1 MTNRRDKSWSCS
13 RWMATGLSFCA
24 LWLGTAGT
32 VVAQDAPDGS
42 SLDSTAQQLN
52 VTPQQLQQAQQLKGQ
67 YANGQ
72 LSEDQIQELCA
83 RAAAKHMS
91 DQETVSMA
99 SAMGLTADEQM
110 RLQQCARGQAPSVI
124 GGRPTGQP
132 SGRSVAQLPIRRQEK
147 ESHLSS
153 IEQRFHDLANPM
165 KHQTSPSTAQ
175 VEQFGYSIFSGP
187 VSTFAPTGNTP
198 VSGDYLLG
206 PGDTLTLLLW
216 GRINQTLS
224 LPIQRDGTVL
234 MPRIGPLP
242 VSGLTFEQAKKLIE
256 SRTGQIEGVQANVT
270 MGPLRTIQVFVMGKV
285 EQPGLYTVSALSH
298 VSNALV
304 AAGGISKVGS
314 LRNIELRRGNQLV
327 RSIDLY
333 GMLLRGD
340 ASGDLQLEPRDVLF
354 VPVIGPVVGVVG
366 DVKSPAIYELKGNED
381 LNGALRLA
389 GGVGAFGYAQRVQ
402 VERVEQ
408 HRRSVALDVDLSD
421 LRGRRVAILDGDL
434 VKVFPVLQ
442 QQQNV
447 VVLKGNVNRPGTYQ
461 WYEGMRV
468 ADLIGAGEGLADH
481 TYLEYASIRRR
492 VGPTEKTEFIP
503 VELGTALEIQ
513 SPSANL
519 QLGPRDELTIYSDTD
534 LHEAPT
540 VVIRGAVRKPG
551 VYPLTQGM
559 SVSDLVFE
567 AGGTKDSAY
576 LARATLARTQVV
588 DGATTQHV
596 YADVDLRMALSRSV
610 AADLPLRRDDEL
622 FVQQASNWHKTWEVK
637 VEGEVM
643 RPGPYAIRE
652 GERLSQLLQDCG
664 GLRMDAYLPALV
676 FVRQSI
682 KETEQQRLD
691 ESLTRMRQNVSRLAL
706 TPRASGEPENAER
719 AAALANMEKVLSD
732 TAGHQATG
740 RVVLSVNSLENLE
753 GSPSNVVLEDS
764 DILAIPKRPSS
775 VNVLGQVYN
784 PVAIVY
790 EPGLRVKDYLQRAG
804 GPTEGADEDHIFVVK
819 ADGAIIT
826 DAGYRDM
833 RKAKMFP
840 LLPAIGGGLQD
851 AYLNPGD
858 TIYVPEK
865 LIYISGLKYATDVTQ
880 IIANSATALAV
891 IGILGSQL

>member
-1 MTNRRDKSWSCS
+1 M
-13 RWMATGLSFCA
+13 
-24 LWLGTAGT
+24 
-32 VVAQDAPDGS
+32 
-42 SLDSTAQQLN
+42 
-52 VTPQQLQQAQQLKGQ
+52 
-67 YANGQ
+67 
-72 LSEDQIQELCA
+72 E
-83 RAAAKHMS
+83 
-91 DQETVSMA
+91 
-99 SAMGLTADEQM
+99 LTADESA
-110 RLQQCARGQAPSVI
+110 RLQQCARGEAPSVI
-124 GGRPTGQP
+124 GRQPQPSGQP
-132 SGRSVAQLPIRRQEK
+132 SRRSEPQLTIRRKEK
-147 ESHLSS
+147 ESNLSS
-153 IEQRFHDLANPM
+153 IEQRFHDLANPLTR
-165 KHQTSPSTAQ
+165 QTSPSTKQ
-175 VEQFGYSIFSGP
+175 VEQFGYSIFSEP

-198 VSGDYLLG
+198 VSNDYLLG
-206 PGDTLTLLLW
+206 PGDTLTMLLW
-216 GRINQTLS
+216 GRINQTLN
-224 LPIQRDGTVL
+224 LPVQRDGTVL

-242 VSGLTFEQAKKLIE
+242 VAGLTFEQAKKLIE
-256 SRTGQIEGVQANVT
+256 SRTSKIEGVQANVT
-270 MGPLRTIQVFVMGKV
+270 MGLLRTIQVFVMGKV

-314 LRNIELRRGNQLV
+314 LRNVELRRGNQLV
-327 RSIDLY
+327 RTIDLY

-340 ASGDLQLEPRDVLF
+340 ASNDLQLESRDVLF

-381 LNGALRLA
+381 LTAVLRLA
-389 GGVGAFGYAQRVQ
+389 GGVGAFGYAQRLQ
-402 VERVEQ
+402 VERVEE

-421 LRGRRVAILDGDL
+421 LGRRRVAIRDGDL

-503 VELGTALEIQ
+503 VELGTALEIR
-513 SPSANL
+513 SPSTNL
-519 QLGPRDELTIYSDTD
+519 QLGPRDELTIYSDND

-540 VVIRGAVRKPG
+540 VAIRGAVRKPG

-559 SVSDLVFE
+559 KVSDLVFE
-567 AGGTKDSAY
+567 AGGTKEDAY
-576 LARATLARTQVV
+576 LARATLARTQVA
-588 DGATTQHV
+588 DGSITQHV
-596 YADVDLRMALSRSV
+596 YADVDLRMALDRSGG
-610 AADLPLRRDDEL
+610 ADLPLRRDDEI
-622 FVQQASNWHKTWEVK
+622 FVQQASNWHKPWEVK

-643 RPGPYAIRE
+643 RPGPYVIRE
-652 GERLSQLLQDCG
+652 GERLSKLLQDCG
-664 GLRMDAYLPALV
+664 GPRMDAYLPALV

-682 KETEQQRLD
+682 KETEQQRLN
-691 ESLTRMRQNVSRLAL
+691 ESQVRMRQNISRLAL

-719 AAALANMEKVLSD
+719 AAALANMEKVLAD
-732 TAGHQATG
+732 TAGQQATG
-740 RVVLSVNSLENLE
+740 RVVLTMSSLESLE
-753 GSPSNVVLEDS
+753 GSPSDLVLENS
-764 DILAIPKRPSS
+764 DIVAIPKRPSS

-790 EPGLRVKDYLQRAG
+790 ESDLRVKDYLQRAG
-804 GPTEGADEDHIFVVK
+804 GPTEGADQDHIFVVK

-851 AYLNPGD
+851 AYLRPGD

-865 LIYISGLKYATDVTQ
+865 LIYVSGLKYATDVTQ

-891 IGILGSQL
+891 IGILGSHL